1 MMSLN
6 EYKDYLANTYSWS
19 IDNSSEL
26 VVAFYS
32 LTNCIS
38 HSTTSQGR
46 RCYPHSSEEET
57 EPQKGLK

>member
-26 VVAFYS
+26 V
-32 LTNCIS
+32 
-38 HSTTSQGR
+38 
-46 RCYPHSSEEET
+46 
-57 EPQKGLK
+57 LKRKKITRT